1 VNSAAI
7 GKDDAVHD
15 ADPSLLRLLEHIG
28 PWIGNVGGVIAG
40 VVAWIV
46 NGMKAEMK
54 QTHEKL
60 EKLAEKIP
68 EVYATKTETAN
79 AVREVGDR
87 LDRRLGTMEAD
98 VKDLLKLMLQDR
110 KGH

>member
-1 VNSAAI
+1 MQDV
-7 GKDDAVHD
+7 
-15 ADPSLLRLLEHIG
+15 DPSILRLLEHIG
-28 PWIGNVGGVIAG
+28 PWMGNVGGVIAG

-46 NGMKAEMK
+46 NGMKSEMRE
-54 QTHEKL
+54 THQKL

-68 EVYATKTETAN
+68 ELYATKTETAT

-98 VKDLLKLMLQDR
+98 VKDMLKMMIQQQ
-110 KGH
+110 KGN

>member
-1 VNSAAI
+1 
-7 GKDDAVHD
+7 VHD
-15 ADPSLLRLLEHIG
+15 VDPSFLRLLEHIG
-28 PWIGNVGGVIAG
+28 PWIGNLGGVIAG

-68 EVYATKTETAN
+68 ETYATKTETAV
-79 AVREVGDR
+79 ALREVGDR
-87 LDRRLGTMEAD
+87 NDRRLSTIESD
-98 VKDLLKLMLQDR
+98 VKELLKLMLQER

>member
-1 VNSAAI
+1 M
-7 GKDDAVHD
+7 HD
-15 ADPSLLRLLEHIG
+15 VDPSFLRLMEHVG

-46 NGMKAEMK
+46 NGMRAEMK
-54 QTHEKL
+54 QTHDKL

-68 EVYATKTETAN
+68 ETYATKTETAV
-79 AVREVGDR
+79 ALREVGDR
-87 LDRRLGTMEAD
+87 NDRRLSTIESD
-98 VKDLLKLMLQDR
+98 VKELLKLMLQER